1 VGNVTASDERTGFS
15 EAETTCDMGFRG
27 TYLTCAP
34 IVIVVANS
42 AAVITV
48 LPKKNRFFMLKLFYF
63 IAGTKCILSR
73 SMM

>member
-1 VGNVTASDERTGFS
+1 VGNVIASDERTCFI
-15 EAETTCDMGFRG
+15 EVDTTCDIGFNG
-27 TYLTCAP
+27 TYFTWAP